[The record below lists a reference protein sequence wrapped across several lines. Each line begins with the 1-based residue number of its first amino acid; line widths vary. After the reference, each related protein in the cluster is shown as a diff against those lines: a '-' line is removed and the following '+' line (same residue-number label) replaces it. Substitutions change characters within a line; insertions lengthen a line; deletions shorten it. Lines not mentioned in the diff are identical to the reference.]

1 MISDRLKKTILD
13 ALEIDDYN
21 FVDKTTANEVPN
33 WDSLNH
39 INVILAVEW
48 EFKIKFKGAE
58 ILRIKNIGELQQLIN
73 SKLTNQ

>member
-39 INVILAVEW
+39 INVILAVEG